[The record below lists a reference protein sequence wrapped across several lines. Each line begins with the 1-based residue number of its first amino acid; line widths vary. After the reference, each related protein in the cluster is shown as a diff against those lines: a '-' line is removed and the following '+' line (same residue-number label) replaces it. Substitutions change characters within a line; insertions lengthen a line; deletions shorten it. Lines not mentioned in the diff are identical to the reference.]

1 VHKGKAELNDPESK
15 AHVATFTEV
24 CEHDG
29 TARARAILKTPITLS
44 GTERLAIY
52 STIKDQEVI
61 AISAPDGGT
70 IEVHELSGESSL
82 GCLPDKTGISLTRSP
97 GGALGTLLVVM
108 GTGTIHQE
116 HH

>member
-24 CEHDG
+24 CDHDG
-29 TARARAILKTPITLS
+29 TAKAQAVLKKPITLS

-61 AISAPDGGT
+61 AISAPGGGT
-70 IEVHELSGESSL
+70 MEVHEFSGESSL
-82 GCLPDKTGISLTRSP
+82 GCLPDTTAISLTRSP
-97 GGALGTLLVVM
+97 GGPLGTLLIVM
-108 GTGTIHQE
+108 GTGTIHKE
-116 HH
+116 HQ